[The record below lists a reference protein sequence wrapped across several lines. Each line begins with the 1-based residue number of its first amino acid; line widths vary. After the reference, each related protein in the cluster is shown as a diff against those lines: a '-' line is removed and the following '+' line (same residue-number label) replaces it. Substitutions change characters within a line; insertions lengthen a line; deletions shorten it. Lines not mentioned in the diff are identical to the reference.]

1 MAKYTVYGNY
11 IFPCVLG
18 EYEADSQEEAIQMAL
33 DDAEPDMGLCYTC
46 SRKFADSGMLDEE
59 SCTAEIED

>member
-1 MAKYTVYGNY
+1 MR
-11 IFPCVLG
+11 LG